1 MQALILTGVSSIF
14 ELALHV
20 GKSFV
25 EENVLAATSDLTG
38 AAFVCMVA
46 SAIYQTLTTG
56 QRAELF
62 GMISGLSSAMVL
74 ADPPPQNSDT
84 K

>member
-1 MQALILTGVSSIF
+1 M
-14 ELALHV
+14 HV

-25 EENVLAATSDLTG
+25 EANVLAATSDLTG
-38 AAFVCMVA
+38 VAFVCMVA
-46 SAIYQTLTTG
+46 SAVYQTLATG

-74 ADPPPQNSDT
+74 ADPPPQESD
-84 K
+84 KE